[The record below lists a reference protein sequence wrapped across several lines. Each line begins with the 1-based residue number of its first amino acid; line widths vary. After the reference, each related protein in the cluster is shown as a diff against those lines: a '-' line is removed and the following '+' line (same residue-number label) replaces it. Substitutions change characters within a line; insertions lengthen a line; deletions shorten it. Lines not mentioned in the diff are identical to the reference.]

1 MEENLLE
8 GHLSLCRELLAFVS
22 SEKKFE
28 IGASNKTGI
37 NLIRDLVEVF
47 VFPASKMHTEYKRT
61 DSVPMGE
68 VGNSKKYLAKNVFLC
83 RTTVSV
89 GRRRR
94 GPFV

>member
-1 MEENLLE
+1 MGGAVEENLLE

-68 VGNSKKYLAKNVFLC
+68 VSNSK
-83 RTTVSV
+83 
-89 GRRRR
+89 
-94 GPFV
+94 

>member
-68 VGNSKKYLAKNVFLC
+68 VGNSEYCKKNVSLC
-83 RTTVSV
+83 RATNVV
-89 GRRRR
+89 GQRRR